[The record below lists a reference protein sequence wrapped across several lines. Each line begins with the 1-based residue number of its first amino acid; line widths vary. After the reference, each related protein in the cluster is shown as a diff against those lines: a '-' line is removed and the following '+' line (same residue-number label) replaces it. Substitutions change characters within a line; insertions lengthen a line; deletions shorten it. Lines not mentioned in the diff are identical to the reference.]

1 MDTEKPETTP
11 ARKKSRFG
19 LWLAII
25 VVIIVAVVAA
35 VLLSSRGNAR
45 VNSEP
50 TGPVTVAVVKVER
63 EDLFKEK
70 PLPAEFR
77 PFAEVELHAKVSGYV
92 DKMNVDFG
100 DKVKAGQLLAT
111 LEIPELH
118 DELNNARANEQRTD
132 ADYTNAHLIYDRM
145 QQVNKEH
152 PNLVAQQDLDTVRA
166 KEDTTAAAIA
176 AAKAEVSRY
185 ETLLKYTQI
194 TAPFDGVITK
204 RYVDPGALIQAATG
218 SSTQA
223 MPLFRISDNYHL
235 RLDFYVTQEDVKSVH
250 VGDPVKIRIDS
261 LGGKTLTAKITRFTS
276 RVEETTRLMET
287 EIEVP
292 NPDLELVPGTY
303 VSVMFK
309 VDERPHALAVPPEAL
324 SGEKNPT
331 VYVVNANH
339 EIESRPV
346 TLGIETPERYEI
358 ISGLQ
363 EGELVMLGGR
373 SMVHPGQKVEI
384 KLLDRAANET
394 K

>member
-1 MDTEKPETTP
+1 MEIEKQFSLRVAGPF
-11 ARKKSRFG
+11 RSRCASIPVAIG
-19 LWLAII
+19 LL
-25 VVIIVAVVAA
+25 AA
-35 VLLSSRGNAR
+35 VALMSSCEKKQSS
-45 VNSEP
+45 SE
-50 TGPVTVAVVKVER
+50 TASAVTVAVVKVER
-63 EDLFKEK
+63 ADLIKEK
-70 PLPAEFR
+70 PLFAEFR

-92 DKMNVDFG
+92 DKINVDFG

-111 LEIPELH
+111 LEVPELG
-118 DELNNARANEQRTD
+118 DELSNARAVEQRAE
-132 ADYTNAHLIYDRM
+132 ADYTNAHLIYNRM
-145 QQVNKEH
+145 QEVNKEH

-166 KEDTTAAAIA
+166 KDDTAAAAIA
-176 AAKAEVSRY
+176 GAKADVSKY
-185 ETLLKYTQI
+185 ENLVKYTRI

-204 RYVDPGALIQAATG
+204 RYVDRGALIQAATG

-223 MPLFRISDNYHL
+223 MPLVRISDNYHL
-235 RLDFYVTQEDVKSVH
+235 RLDFFVTQEDVKSVH

-292 NPDLELVPGTY
+292 NPDLELVPGMY

-309 VDERPHALAVPPEAL
+309 VDEHLRTLAVPPEAL
-324 SGEKNPT
+324 SGEKNPN

-346 TLGIETPERYEI
+346 TLGLETPERYEI
-358 ISGLQ
+358 ASGLQ
-363 EGELVMLGGR
+363 EGDLVMLGGR

-384 KLLDRAANET
+384 KMTDRAANET

>member
-1 MDTEKPETTP
+1 M
-11 ARKKSRFG
+11 
-19 LWLAII
+19 I
-25 VVIIVAVVAA
+25 VVVIGAVVVAVS
-35 VLLSSRGNAR
+35 LSSHGNAH
-45 VNSEP
+45 VSSES
-50 TGPVTVAVVKVER
+50 TGPVTVAVAKVER

-118 DELNNARANEQRTD
+118 DELSNARAIEQRTH

-152 PNLVAQQDLDTVRA
+152 PNLVAQQDLDTARA
-166 KEDTTAAAIA
+166 KEDTAVAAIA
-176 AAKAEVSRY
+176 SAKADVSKY
-185 ETLLKYTQI
+185 ETLVNYTQI

-223 MPLFRISDNYHL
+223 MPLFRISDNYQL
-235 RLDFYVTQEDVKSVH
+235 RLDFYVTQEDVKAVH
-250 VGDPVKIRIDS
+250 VGDPVKIRLDS

-292 NPDLELVPGTY
+292 NPDLELVPGMY

-309 VDERPHALAVPPEAL
+309 VDEHLHTLAIPPEAL

-346 TLGIETPERYEI
+346 TLGLETPERYEI
-358 ISGLQ
+358 TSGLQ

-373 SMVHPGQKVEI
+373 SMVHPGQKVEA
-384 KLLDRAANET
+384 KLMDRAANET